1 MTRLLSE
8 LTSIPVEIYRN
19 RKLIARLS
27 YNDFKTRF
35 SGSFFGVFWAFVQP
49 VVITIVFWFVFEH
62 ALHVGGARLAGGVEV
77 PFVLFL
83 VSGLVPWFFFSESLN
98 GGTGALLGYSYLVKK
113 VGFQISILPIV
124 KVTAAVFVHLFFVC
138 FILLLFT
145 LMGYFPGIYALQII
159 YYSAGLFL
167 LVLGISYLTCSIVV
181 FFRDLTEL
189 INIVLQVGIWAT
201 PILWNLENLTNNPVV
216 VRIFRLNPV
225 YYVVSGYR
233 NSLISG
239 IGFWERPMWSLYFW
253 SFVIVIGSIGI
264 LTFRRLKVHFAD
276 VL

>member
-113 VGFQISILPIV
+113 VVFQISILPIV

>member
-1 MTRLLSE
+1 MTLLRKIA
-8 LTSIPVEIYRN
+8 SIPIELYKN

-27 YNDFKTRF
+27 FNDFKTRF
-35 SGSFFGVFWAFVQP
+35 SGSFFGVFWAFLQP

-62 ALHVGGARLAGGVEV
+62 ALHAGAARVQGGVEI

-83 VSGLVPWFFFSESLN
+83 VSGLVPWFFFTESLN
-98 GGTGALLGYSYLVKK
+98 GGTGALIGYSYLVKK
-113 VGFQISILPIV
+113 VVFQISILPIV
-124 KVTAAVFVHLFFVC
+124 KVTAAVFVHAFFVC

-145 LMGYFPGIYALQII
+145 LMGYFPGIYALQIV
-159 YYSAGLFL
+159 YYSVGLFL

-181 FFRDLTEL
+181 FFRDLSEL
-189 INIVLQVGIWAT
+189 ISIVLQVGIWAT
-201 PILWNLENLTNNPVV
+201 PILWPLEGMTNNPVV
-216 VRIFRLNPV
+216 ITLFRLNPV

-239 IGFWERPMWSLYFW
+239 IGFWERPLWSLYFW
-253 SFVIVIGSIGI
+253 GFVVVVGTIGM